1 MKTRFRQR
9 GGFDDIEICSE
20 GVGFIC
26 YRFVSEVGESRS
38 IVYKAAAMSKPT
50 EIAECGLWNVDCGF
64 SSSGGFLVIRVGA
77 VNSGSYES
85 AIHNPQSEIDMKRI
99 IVGTAGHIDHGKTSL
114 VRALTGVDAD
124 RLKEEKER
132 GITIDIG
139 FADLTV
145 GDVHFGFVD
154 VPGHERFV
162 KNMLAG
168 AHGIDLVMLA
178 VAADE
183 GVMPQTREHF
193 DICRLLEV
201 KAGLVVIT
209 KIDMVDAEFAELV
222 EAEVSDYVAGSF
234 LEAAPILRVSS
245 RTGEGIEELKKTLAA
260 LAKKVEAR
268 DERAVARLPVDRVF
282 TIKGFG
288 TVVTGTL
295 VAGRIGVG
303 DELELLP
310 HSAMGHRRARA
321 RSIQVHGHATQEAKA
336 GERTAINLQGIE
348 LDEAA
353 RGQAL
358 TIAGR
363 FTSASMLDVKLHLL
377 KSAPRPLRTR
387 SRVRLHIGTAEVLAR
402 VVLLGQSEVAPGAAC
417 FAQLRLESPTL
428 ALPEDHFIVR
438 SYSPMVTIGGGQI
451 VDSLPRKHRVRE
463 GAQVAAQLERLA
475 VADDVERI
483 ALLVEMAG
491 EQGMSFAALAARSGL
506 PDEKIRRAADSL
518 TKSRRL
524 VAVASN
530 PLLLLART
538 QFDDLAKQTR
548 VMLKE
553 FHSRLPLES
562 GMPREELREKIFS
575 PLPPET
581 FRAVIAQLAERNE
594 VVAEKDLLRL
604 GSHRVAL
611 SAEEQ
616 AAKDHLAE
624 IYARAGLQPISLEE
638 AIAQAGSQ
646 FGIDAGRAQR
656 FAQMLVNS
664 GELVKVADLVFHRS
678 AIELLRASLQQFKV
692 ERGPKLE
699 VGAFKDLTGISRKY
713 AIPLL
718 EYFDRQRV
726 TRRVGDAREIM

>member
-1 MKTRFRQR
+1 
-9 GGFDDIEICSE
+9 
-20 GVGFIC
+20 
-26 YRFVSEVGESRS
+26 
-38 IVYKAAAMSKPT
+38 
-50 EIAECGLWNVDCGF
+50 
-64 SSSGGFLVIRVGA
+64 
-77 VNSGSYES
+77 
-85 AIHNPQSEIDMKRI
+85 MKRI

-114 VRALTGVDAD
+114 VLALTGVDAD

-139 FADLTV
+139 FADLTI

-168 AHGIDLVMLA
+168 AHGIDLVMLV

-183 GVMPQTREHF
+183 GLMPQTREHF
-193 DICRLLEV
+193 DICQLLEV
-201 KAGLVVIT
+201 KAGLIVIN
-209 KIDMVDAEFAELV
+209 KIDMVDAEFADLV
-222 EAEVSDYVAGSF
+222 EAEASDYVAGSF
-234 LEAAPILRVSS
+234 LESAPILRVSS
-245 RTGEGIEELKKTLAA
+245 RTGEGIEALKKALAA
-260 LAKKVEAR
+260 LARKVESR

-310 HSAMGHRRARA
+310 SEHRRARA
-321 RSIQVHGHATQEAKA
+321 RGIQVHGQATQEAKA

-348 LDEAA
+348 LDEVA
-353 RGQAL
+353 RGQVLAP
-358 TIAGR
+358 AGR
-363 FTSASMLDVKLHLL
+363 FISASMLDVKLHLL
-377 KSAPRPLRTR
+377 KSAPRNLRTR
-387 SRVRLHIGTAEVLAR
+387 ARVRLHIGTAEVLAR
-402 VVLLGQSEVAPGAAC
+402 LVLLGQSELAPGGSC

-428 ALPEDHFIVR
+428 ALPADHFIVR
-438 SYSPMVTIGGGQI
+438 SYSPMVTIGGGRV

-463 GAQVAAQLERLA
+463 GAQIAAQLEMLA
-475 VADDVERI
+475 AADEVERI

-491 EQGMSFAALAARSGL
+491 EQGMNFAALAARSGL
-506 PDEKIRRAADSL
+506 PDETIKGAADRL
-518 TKSRRL
+518 TRSRRL
-524 VAVASN
+524 VAVVHN
-530 PLLLLART
+530 PLLLIARAP
-538 QFDDLAKQTR
+538 FDDLAKQAR
-548 VMLKE
+548 AMLKE
-553 FHSRLPLES
+553 FHQRSPLES
-562 GMPREELREKIFS
+562 GMAREELREKLFTNLS
-575 PLPPET
+575 PEI
-581 FRAVIAQLAERNE
+581 FRAVIGQLTERNE
-594 VVAEKDLLRL
+594 VSAEKDLLRL

-624 IYARAGLQPISLEE
+624 VYAHAGLQPISLEE

-656 FAQMLVNS
+656 FAQMLVAS

-678 AIELLRASLQQFKV
+678 AIELLRATLQQFKA
-692 ERGPKLE
+692 EHGAKLD

-718 EYFDRQRV
+718 EYLDRQRV
-726 TRRVGDAREIM
+726 TRRVGDAREIL